1 MRQTLLLPAALLL
14 AGAFAAARPALA
26 DTEADKRI
34 AAETIMAE
42 ATALMGKKD
51 YANACPKLEDV
62 VKLQPYGVGAKMS
75 LGDCYVGLEKYASA
89 YAMYGA
95 AASQA
100 AQANQPDRASS
111 AQDKAKSLEPRL
123 SKLTIEVPPDLQKIE
138 GLVVESNGSP
148 VIRSLF
154 GLAKPV
160 DGGHYVIR
168 ATAPGKPPFEKSV
181 DVASEGV
188 SVGVTVAFADAPKV
202 APKPPGGDPKPPGGG
217 PTGPSPQPDP
227 GASGG
232 LGGVR
237 IGGIIVGSLGV
248 VLAGSGIGVAV
259 SGLSASSDAAAAFDK
274 AVAAHDVPGQAAA
287 RADNDSAKSQ
297 IAVGWALTGVG
308 GAALVA
314 GVIMVALPKKT
325 APPAPTTSLLVAPWV
340 GAEGPT
346 GMTLL
351 GRW

>member
-1 MRQTLLLPAALLL
+1 MRRKLLITA
-14 AGAFAAARPALA
+14 AFALGIARPALA

-42 ATALMGKKD
+42 ATQLMGRKD
-51 YANACPKLEDV
+51 YAAACPRLEDV

-123 SKLTIEVPPDLQKIE
+123 SKLTIEVPADLAGVE

-154 GLAKPV
+154 GLGKPV
-160 DGGHYVIR
+160 DGGRYVIR
-168 ATAPGKPPFEKSV
+168 ATAPGKPTFEKTV
-181 DVASEGV
+181 DVANEGV
-188 SVGVTVAFADAPKV
+188 ALAVTVAFVDAPKV
-202 APKPPGGDPKPPGGG
+202 VPIPDTRTPGGLS
-217 PTGPSPQPDP
+217 PTPARAPEV
-227 GASGG
+227 SGG
-232 LGGVR
+232 KGMGAVR
-237 IGGIIVGSLGV
+237 IAGIVVGSAGV
-248 VLAGSGIGVAV
+248 VLGATGVAV
-259 SGLSASSDAAAAFDK
+259 AVTGVSASSDAVASFDK
-274 AVAAHDVPGQAAA
+274 AVAARDVPGQEAA
-287 RADNDSAKSQ
+287 RAENDSAKTQ
-297 IAVGWALTGVG
+297 IAAGWAITGVG

-314 GVIMVALPKKT
+314 GIIMVALPRKT
-325 APPAPTTSLLVAPWV
+325 APAAPSASLLVAPWV
-340 GAEGPT
+340 GLEGPA
-346 GMTLL
+346 GVMAV